1 VTKAT
6 LHDELMREA
15 GFESDYHVELARRR
29 KERRRKLKVDLLRAV
44 RVLAVVGVLFSIAA
58 WLVVDVFG
66 ASAGVSRARILVT
79 EIAFVVGLAADL
91 LLDRMRGEGEPTGL
105 LRRVFW
111 RCGRVVVRAGKRV
124 AHRRGS
130 EA

>member
-1 VTKAT
+1 MTKAT

-15 GFESDYHVELARRR
+15 GFETDYYAEHALRR
-29 KERRRKLKVDLLRAV
+29 EQRRRKLKVDLLRAV
-44 RVLAVVGVLFSIAA
+44 RVLAVIGVLFGIAV
-58 WLVVDVFG
+58 WSVDVFG
-66 ASAGVSRARILVT
+66 GSAGVSRAQILVT
-79 EIAFVVGLAADL
+79 EIAFFVGLAADL